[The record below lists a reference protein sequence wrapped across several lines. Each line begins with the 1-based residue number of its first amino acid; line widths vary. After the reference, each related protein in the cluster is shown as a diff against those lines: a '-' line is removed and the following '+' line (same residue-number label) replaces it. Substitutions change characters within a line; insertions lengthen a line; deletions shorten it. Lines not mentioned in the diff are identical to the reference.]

1 MVFLQKS
8 CMTALQTIS
17 TDYKNLRYC
26 NQIRTYSTEDI
37 LSLSAV
43 LFFKYYLGL
52 FGYFWNCGVTNKS
65 AGLIR
70 VLFLIS
76 L

>member
-26 NQIRTYSTEDI
+26 NQIRTYSTGDI

-43 LFFKYYLGL
+43 LVFKYYLGL
-52 FGYFWNCGVTNKS
+52 FGYF
-65 AGLIR
+65 
-70 VLFLIS
+70 
-76 L
+76 